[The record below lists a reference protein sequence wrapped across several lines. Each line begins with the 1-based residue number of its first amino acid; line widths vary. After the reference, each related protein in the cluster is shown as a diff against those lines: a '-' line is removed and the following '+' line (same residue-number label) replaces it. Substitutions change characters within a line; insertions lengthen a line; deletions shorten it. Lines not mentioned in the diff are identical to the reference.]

1 MDILPIILSGTPDD
15 IREELSTYFF
25 ALAHRV
31 QVLKEFSAKIILIRA
46 IRPENVKYMVD
57 AVKGYALEILDNI
70 IRLHDIKNCFI
81 IEDVYT
87 YETIIKYVNLIGE
100 IDSDFF
106 DNEQVIQFQKILDE
120 IEDKE

>member
-1 MDILPIILSGTPDD
+1 
-15 IREELSTYFF
+15 
-25 ALAHRV
+25 
-31 QVLKEFSAKIILIRA
+31 
-46 IRPENVKYMVD
+46 MVD

-87 YETIIKYVNLIGE
+87 YETIIGYINLIGE

-120 IEDKE
+120 IEAYSLE